1 MVIDFSEIKRLV
13 KKPLDHQVLND
24 VLPFNPTAEN
34 LARWVVE
41 RVPFCYKATVQE
53 CEGNVACYESE
64 E

>member
-41 RVPFCYKATVQE
+41 RVPFCYKASVQE
-53 CEGNVACYESE
+53 SEGNIAVYEKD
-64 E
+64 

>member
-24 VLPFNPTAEN
+24 VLDFNPTAEN

-41 RVPFCYKATVQE
+41 RVPFCYKASVQE
-53 CEGNVACYESE
+53 SEGNIAVYEKD
-64 E
+64 